1 MNTLPPSAVQSSAW
15 QPLPPLVAILRG
27 LEPERARAV
36 GDVLVDAGFRALE
49 VPLNR
54 PGALACIAAL
64 APLAGRGAVVGAG
77 TVVTPTQV
85 DEVAAAGGTLIVS
98 PHTDPAVLAHGKAR
112 RMILVPGVFTASEA
126 MLALREGAH
135 ALKIFPAEAMP
146 YAGLKSLASI
156 LPEGT
161 PLWPVGGIT
170 PESLP
175 VWWAHGA
182 NGFGIGSALF
192 KPGVSLAELAARAQ
206 AFVQAWHQLGRRS
219 AA

>member
-1 MNTLPPSAVQSSAW
+1 MNTVTPSAVQAATW
-15 QPLPPLVAILRG
+15 QPIPPLVAILRG
-27 LEPERARAV
+27 LEPEWARAV

-64 APLAGRGAVVGAG
+64 APLSTRGAVIGAG
-77 TVVTPTQV
+77 TVVAPAQV
-85 DEVAAAGGTLIVS
+85 DEVSAAGGTLIVA
-98 PHTDPAVLAHGKAR
+98 PHTDTAVLAHAKAR
-112 RMILVPGVFTASEA
+112 RMIVVPGVFTASEA

-146 YAGLKSLASI
+146 YTGLKALASI

-192 KPGVSLAELAARAQ
+192 RPGVSLAQLAARAR
-206 AFVQAWHQLGRRS
+206 AFVEAWQQLGNRG